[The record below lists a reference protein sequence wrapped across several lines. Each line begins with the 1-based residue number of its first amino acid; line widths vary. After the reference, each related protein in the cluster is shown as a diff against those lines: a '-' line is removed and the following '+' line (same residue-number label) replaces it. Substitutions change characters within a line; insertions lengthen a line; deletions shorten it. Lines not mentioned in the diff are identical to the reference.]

1 MNGHTASP
9 LDSPV
14 CSSTEPALIP
24 PATKTVPG
32 AEPRAVAEHARSIA
46 GVYVE
51 ASGQVLGVYAAMKQ
65 NLLPAGLGLALLEA
79 QAATGG
85 LVEPTQGRLLTVAE
99 ALRQG
104 LVGLELKEKLLV
116 AERAVT
122 GYPDPYGGEK
132 LALFQAIGKEVVDP
146 ALGKGWLQAQ
156 LATGGLVD
164 PVQSIRV
171 VPELACQQG
180 LLDQGTWQGLLS
192 GKPGQEAP
200 GFLDPNSL
208 EPLPYPELLGRCV
221 RDSRSG
227 LALLPLKITFRTL
240 SGSVSLTELLEA
252 EVIDEEIARGLQEGR
267 LTATEVG
274 NRAEVR
280 CFLQGSGGLA
290 GVVLL
295 PAGQKKSF
303 SQAVAER
310 LLPTGAALWLLEAQ
324 AATCTLVDPASGQR
338 LSVAEAV
345 RAGLVGPELHRQ
357 LLVAE
362 EAVTGYHDPFSGAR
376 VPLFQAMKKELV
388 AKPLALRL
396 LDAQLA
402 TGGLMCPDRRLRLP
416 LKAAMRFGCLDEETR
431 ELLSQAS
438 GFLDPSTQ
446 ESLSYR
452 QLLTHSVTDPETGL
466 AFLPLS
472 GGTLGNE
479 PPGPP
484 FIEHSTRQALLSA
497 KATIPAG
504 KFQGQCVSLWELLFF
519 EAIPTPQRAVL
530 AQQYKEG
537 ILSMEGLATTLRTTI
552 EQAAATTRVTFPGL
566 RVAVTPKELLQA
578 EIIGQDMYEQLE
590 RGQAT
595 AQDIGSLDSVHRYLQ
610 GTGCIAGLLL
620 PGSQERLSIYEARK
634 KGILRPGTA
643 LILLEAQ
650 AATGFIID
658 PKANRRF
665 SVDEAL
671 RAGVVGPDVFSKLLS
686 AERAVTGYTDPYTGE
701 QISLFQAMKKE
712 LIVHDH
718 GIRLLEAQIATGGIV
733 DPVHSHRVPVDVAYQ
748 RGYFDEEMSRVLAD
762 PGDDTKGFFD
772 PNTHENL
779 TYLQLLERCVQDPD
793 TGLFLLP
800 LGTAQP
806 QLVDSATRQA
816 FQNLLV
822 QVKHGR
828 FRNQRVSAWE
838 LVNSEYFSE
847 SRRRQLLQSFR
858 RHQISLQQLAQQLE
872 REMGRWAD
880 IRIPTLRGQVTV
892 YQLLEAH
899 IIDQELLEQVLAG
912 AVSPE
917 ALMHKETVRRYLRG
931 LGAVAGVLLQPSNR
945 QLNLYQA
952 MKQKVLG
959 PSVALA
965 LLEAQAATGGLLDP
979 HSPNG
984 LSVQEAVRRE
994 LVGPELYGQLQWAE
1008 DAVTG
1013 LRDPFSE
1020 KQVSLFQAMKKG
1032 LIPKEQAARLLEAQ
1046 VATGGVIDPT
1056 GHHHLPT
1063 PLAIQ
1068 RGYIDP
1074 EMDVALRSSAE
1085 TFPTLDGRG
1094 YTSYAHLLQQ
1104 CVRDETSGLQLLPV
1118 SEATPTLPTDQQVQ
1132 AALQATPAAEDG
1144 TSLWELLSSGHFT
1157 EEQRRAFL
1165 EEFRVG
1171 KSSVEQLQDTVRKWV
1186 QAAELLARARVTVP
1200 GPRGPVPAVWLLDAG
1215 IITQDTLAGLA
1226 EGRQAPEEVAE
1237 LPEVKASLLGTG
1249 CVAGVL
1255 LQPSGTKVTIA
1266 QAIRN
1271 GLLPEGLGRRLLEAQ
1286 VAAGALVNPLTNQRL
1301 SVEGA
1306 VRAGLVSGQ
1315 LGEQLQQTER
1325 AVSGYV
1331 DPISGAPLSLWQ
1343 AVEKGLVSRSEGLP
1357 LLQVQLATGGVMDP
1371 IHGVRLTQEAACR
1384 LGFLDGPTSQTL
1396 TSGKEDSK
1404 FFFDPNTR
1412 DMLTYQQL
1420 RERCVLDNT
1429 TGLRLLSLAEDTAL
1443 EVDEHTAV
1451 ALRAMKVPVSAGRF
1465 QGHSV
1470 SLWDLLHSEYV
1481 APSKRRELAALCQSG
1496 RATALRQAGNALIAL
1511 VEAADS
1517 HPVQTTFKGLRKQ
1530 VSAHD
1535 LFQSQLIDKKTLDE
1549 LSRGMKTVQEVTEM
1563 DSVKRFLE
1571 GCNFIAGVIVQS
1583 TQEKMSI
1590 SEALQRHLL
1599 RPGTALVL
1607 LEAQAATGF
1616 LIDPVHNRR
1625 LTVQD
1630 AFAQGLFGK
1639 ETYQKLLSAE
1649 RAVTGYT
1656 DPYTGEQISLFQAMK
1671 KELIVRDHGIR
1682 LLEAQIA
1689 TGGIID
1695 PVHSHRVP
1703 VDVAYQRGY
1712 FDEEMSRVLADPG
1725 DDTKG
1730 FFDPNTH
1737 ENLTYLQLLERC
1749 VRDPDTGL
1757 FLLQVVKKGEEYI
1770 YIDDATRQ
1778 ALQAAHTTVHVGRF
1792 AQQTVSIW
1800 ELLSSPY
1807 FTEERKRG
1815 LAWDYRA
1822 QRLSL
1827 EQLLETIVAT
1837 IEETE
1842 RKSSVIKVAGTGG
1855 EVTAAQLF
1863 NSGIIDKKALD
1874 ALHAGTNEQQD
1885 LSQQAQVKTYL
1896 EGSGCIAGVMV
1907 PSTQEVLS
1915 FCEAC
1920 RKGLI
1925 PAGLAVQMLEA
1936 QAATGFLLDPHSQ
1949 QKLSVDEAVAK
1960 GLVDEELRERLLNA
1974 GKAAQGFEDPATGD
1988 RLSLLQAMQKK
1999 LIKREDALRL
2009 LEVQV
2014 ATGGALDPWNHHRLP
2029 LDTAYRRGCLSQDTY
2044 MLVADK
2050 RHMKKRFLDPNT
2062 QQKVTY
2068 QEMQEKCHRDEKT
2081 GWILLPL
2088 DPGAEDSM
2096 YIDEATRRALEAE
2109 HVDVQ
2114 VGRYR
2119 GQRPS
2124 VWELLNSEYVT
2135 EKEKIELVRQYK
2147 EDTKNAL
2154 TKVVQVIYTMIEDR
2168 EKRNKTPWFRGLRK
2182 QVTAAEL
2189 CQSGIISKDVL
2200 QALDQGSCTVQD
2212 VQKEKGVQR
2221 YLEGESCIAGV
2232 LVPSRDRPGQQE
2244 KMSIYQAMW
2253 KGVLR
2258 PGTALVLLEAQ
2269 AATGFIID
2277 PVHDRR
2283 LSVEEAVAAGVVGG
2297 EIRDKLLS
2305 AERAVTGYTDPYTGE
2320 QISLFQAMKKELI
2333 VHDHGIR
2340 LLEAQIATGGI
2351 VDPVHSH
2358 RVPVDV
2364 AYQRGYFDE
2373 EMSRVLADPGDDT
2386 KGFFDPNTHENLT
2399 YLQLLRRCVR
2409 DPDTGLYMLQLAG
2422 PRSALHQLSEE
2433 LRAALRQARVAVGAG
2448 SLRGQSLSVWEL
2460 LFYREVSEDLRQE
2473 LLRGL
2478 GAGSLSVQDV
2488 GASLVSQ
2495 LARAEEGRPAPAD
2508 LRESLRA
2515 ATMEVR
2521 VGRLRGPVVPVW
2533 DVLASGYLSG
2543 PTREQLLAQFGAG
2556 SLGLSALT
2564 RRLTTI
2570 IEEAEEAEERARAR
2584 CAEEAAGDHLRPE
2597 VAPRG
2602 PEAHTNGDPDA
2613 SRADSGGDAG
2623 ADASDANAARRQQEQ
2638 ALRAA
2643 TMQVSVGQFQGQA
2656 VALWDV
2662 LWSSYVSQARRE
2674 ELLAQHA
2681 AGALALPALEAVLT
2695 QLIEEAEERLSQVRF
2710 RGLRHQVSASQ
2721 LGKSGILDA
2730 DTLRGLAQGTKSLR
2744 EVTEMDSVRRY
2755 LEGESCIAGVLVPSR
2770 DRPGQQEKMSIYQA
2784 MWKGVLRPGT
2794 ALVLLEAQAATG
2806 FIIDPVHDRRLSVEE
2821 AVAAGVVGG
2830 EIRDKLLS
2838 AERAVTGYT
2847 DPYTGEQISLFQAM
2861 KKELIVHDHGI
2872 RLLEAQIATGGIVD
2886 PVHSHRVPVDVAY
2899 QRGYF
2904 DEEMSRV
2911 LADPGDDTKGFFDP
2925 NTHENLTYLQ
2935 LLRRCVR
2942 DPDTGLYMLQ
2952 LAGPRSALHQLSEE
2966 LRAALR
2972 QARVAVGAG
2981 SLRGQSLSVW
2991 ELLFYREVSED
3002 LRQELLRGL
3011 GAGSL
3016 SVQDV
3021 GASLVSQLARAE
3033 EGRPA
3038 PADLRES
3045 LRAATMEV
3053 RVGRLRGPV
3062 VPVWDVLASG
3072 YLSGPT
3078 REQLLAQFGAGSLGL
3093 SALTRRLTTI
3103 IEEAEEA
3110 EERARARCAEEAAG
3124 DHLRPEVAPRGPEA
3138 HTNGD
3143 PDASRA
3149 DSGGDAGADASD
3161 ANAARRQQEQALRAA
3176 TMQVSVGQFQGQAV
3190 ALWDVLWSSYVSPAR
3205 REELLAQ
3212 HAAGALALPALEAVL
3227 TQLIEEAEER
3237 LSQVRF
3243 RGLRH
3248 QVSASQLGKSGILD
3262 ADTLRGLAQGT
3273 KSLREVTEMDS
3284 VRRYLEGE
3292 SCIAGVLVPSRD
3304 RPGQQEKM
3312 SIYQAMWKGVL
3323 RPGTALVLLEAQ
3335 AATGF
3340 IIDPVHDRRLSVEEA
3355 VAAGVVGG
3363 EIRDKLLSAERAV
3376 TGYTDPYTGEQISL
3390 FQAMKKE
3397 LIVHDHG
3404 IRLLEAQIATGGIV
3418 DPVHS
3423 HRVPVDV
3430 AYQRGYFDEEMS
3442 RVLADPGDD
3451 TKGFFD
3457 PNTHE
3462 NLTYLQLLRRCVR
3475 DPDTGLYM
3483 LQLAGPRSALHQLS
3497 EELRAALR
3505 QARVAVGAGSLRGQS
3520 LSVWE
3525 LLFYREV
3532 SEDLR
3537 QELLRGLGA
3546 GSLSVQ
3552 DVGASLVSQLA
3563 RAEEGR
3569 PAPADLRESLRAAT
3583 MEVRVGRLR
3592 GPVVPVWDVLASGY
3606 LSGPTR
3612 EQLLAQFGAGSLGLS
3627 ALTRRLTT
3635 IIEEAEE
3642 AEERARSRCA
3652 EEAAGDH
3659 LRPEVAPRGPEAHTN
3674 GDPDAS
3680 RADSGGDAGADA
3692 SDANAA
3698 RRQQEQALRAATM
3711 QVSVGQFQG
3720 QAVALWDVL
3729 WSSYVSPARREELLA
3744 QHAAGA
3750 LALPALEAV
3759 LTQLIEEAEE
3769 RLSQVRFRGLRHQV
3783 SASQLGKSGILDA
3796 DTLRGLAQ
3804 GTKSLREVTEM
3815 DSVRRYLEG
3824 ESCIAGVLVP
3834 SRDRPG
3840 QQEKMS
3846 IYQAMWKGVLRPGT
3860 ALVLLEAQ
3868 AATGFIID
3876 PVHDRRLSVE
3886 EAVAAGVVGGEIR
3899 DKLLSAE
3906 RAVTGYTDPYTGEQI
3921 SLFQA
3926 MKKELIVHD
3935 HGIRLL
3941 EAQIATGGIVDPV
3954 HSHRVPVDVA
3964 YQRGY
3969 FDEEMSRVLAD
3980 PGDDT
3985 KGFFDPNTHENL
3997 TYLQL
4002 LRRCVRDPDT
4012 GLYMLQLAGPRS
4024 ALHQLS
4030 EELRAALRQAR
4041 VAVGAGSLRGQS
4053 LSVWELLFYR
4063 EVSEDLRQELLR
4075 GLGAG
4080 SLSVQDVGAS
4090 LVSQL
4095 ARAEEGRPAPADL
4108 RESLRAAT
4116 MEVRVGRLRGP
4127 VVPVWDV
4134 LASGYLS
4141 GPTREQLLAQFGAG
4155 SLGLSALTR
4164 RLTTIIEEAEEA
4176 EERARARCAEEAAGD
4191 HLRPEVAPRGP
4202 EAHTNGDPDAS
4213 RADSGGDAGADAS
4226 DANAARR
4233 QQEQALRAATMQV
4246 SVGQFQGQ
4254 AVALW
4259 DVLWSSYVSPARR
4272 EELLAQHAAGALA
4285 LPALEAVLTQLIE
4298 EAEERLSQVRFRGL
4312 RHQVSASQ
4320 LGKSGILDADT
4331 LRGLAQGTKSLREV
4345 TEMDSVRRYLEG
4357 ESCIAGVLVPSRD
4370 RPGQQEKM
4378 SIYQAMWKGVLRP
4391 GTALVLLEAQAATG
4405 FIIDPVHDRR
4415 LSVEE
4420 AVAAGVVGGEIR
4432 DKLLSAERAVTG
4444 YTDPYT
4450 GEQISLFQAMKK
4462 ELIVHDHGIRL
4473 LEAQIATGGIVDP
4486 VHSHRVP
4493 VDVAYQRGYFDEE
4506 MSRVL
4511 ADPGDDTKGFFDP
4524 NTHENLTYL
4533 QLLRRCVRDPDT
4545 GLYMLQLAGPRSA
4558 LHQLSEELR
4567 AALRQARVAVG
4578 AGSLRGQSLSVWEL
4592 LFYREVSEDLRQEL
4606 LRGLGAGS
4614 LSVQDVGASLV
4625 SQLARAEEGRPAPA
4639 DLRESLRAATME
4651 VRVGRLRGPVVPV
4664 WDVLASGYLSGPT
4677 REQLLAQ
4684 FGAGSL
4690 GLSALTR
4697 RLTTIIE
4704 EAEEAEE
4711 RARARC
4717 AEEAA
4722 GDHLRPEVAPRG
4734 PEAHTNGDPDA
4745 SRADSGGDAGADAS
4759 DANAARRQQE
4769 QALRAATMQVSVG
4782 QFQGQAVALWDVLWS
4797 SYVSPARREELLA
4810 QHAAGALAL
4819 PALEAVLTQL
4829 IEEAE
4834 ERLSQVRFRGLR
4846 HQVSASQLGKSGILD
4861 ADTLRGLAQ
4870 GTKSLREVTEMDS
4883 VRRYLE
4889 GESCIAG
4896 VLVPSRDRPGQQEK
4910 MSIYQAMWKGVL
4922 RPGTALV
4929 LLEAQAATG
4938 FIIDPV
4944 HDRRLSVE
4952 EAVAAGVVGGEIR
4965 DKLLSAERAV
4975 TGYTDPYTGEQ
4986 ISLFQAMKKELIVHD
5001 HGIRLLEAQIATG
5014 GIVDPVHSHRVPVD
5028 VAYQRG
5034 YFDEEMSRVLADP
5047 GDDTKGFFDPNTH
5060 ENLTYL
5066 QLLRRCVRDPDTG
5079 LYMLQLAGPRSA
5091 LHQLSEELRAALRQA
5106 RVAVGAGSL
5115 RGQSLSVWE
5124 LLFYREV
5131 SEDLRQELL
5140 RGLGAGSLS
5149 VQDVGASLVSQLAR
5163 AEEGRPAP
5171 ADLRESLRAATMEV
5185 RVGRLRGPVVPVWD
5199 VLASGYLSGPTREQ
5213 LLAQFGAGSLG
5224 LSALTRRL
5232 TTIIEEAEEAE
5243 ERARARCAEEAAG
5256 DHLRP
5261 EVAPRGPEAH
5271 TNGDP
5276 DASRADSGGDAGAD
5290 ASDANAARR
5299 QQEQALRAATMQVS
5313 VGQFQGQAVAL
5324 WDVLWSSYVSPAR
5337 REELLAQHAAGALA
5351 LPALEAVLTQLIE
5364 EAEERLSQ
5372 VRFRGLRHQVSASQ
5386 LGKSGILDADTLRGL
5401 AQGTKSLREV
5411 TEMDSVRRYLEGESC
5426 IAGVL
5431 VPSRDRPG
5439 QQEKMS
5445 IYQAMWKGVLRPG
5458 TALVLLEAQAATG
5471 FIIDPVHDR
5480 RLSVEEAVAAGV
5492 VGGEIRDKLLSAE
5505 RAVTGYTDPYTGEQI
5520 SLFQAMKKELIVH
5533 DHGIRLLEAQ
5543 IATGGIVDPVHSHR
5557 VPVDV
5562 AYQRGYFDEEMS
5574 RVLADPGDDTKGFF
5588 DPNTHENLTYLQLL
5602 RRCVRD
5608 PDTGLYMLQLAGPR
5622 SALHQLSEEL
5632 RAALRQARVAVGA
5645 GSLRGQSLS
5654 VWELLFY
5661 REVSEDLRQ
5670 ELLRGLGAGSLSVQD
5685 VGASL
5690 VSQLARAEEG
5700 RPAPADLRESL
5711 RAATMEVRVGRLRG
5725 PVVPVWDVLASGYL
5739 SGPTREQ
5746 LLAQFGAG
5754 SLGLSALTRRL
5765 TTIIE
5770 EAEEAEE
5777 RARARC
5783 AEEAAGDHLR
5793 PEVAPRG
5800 PEAHTNGDPD
5810 ASRADSGGDAGAD
5823 ASDANAAR
5831 RQQEQALRAATMQ
5844 VSVGQ
5849 FQGQAVALWDVL
5861 WSSYVSPARR
5871 EELLAQHAAG
5881 ALALPA
5887 LEAVL
5892 TQLIEEAEE
5901 RLSQVRFRG
5910 LRHQV
5915 SASQLG
5921 KSGILDADT
5930 LRGLAQGTK
5939 SLREVTEMDSV
5950 RRYLEGESC
5959 IAGVLVPSRDRP
5971 GQQEKMS
5978 IYQAMWKGV
5987 LRPGT
5992 ALVLLEAQAATGF
6005 IIDPVHDRRLSV
6017 EEAVAAGVVGGEI
6030 RDKLLSAERAVTG
6043 YTDPYTGE
6051 QISLFQA
6058 MKKELI
6064 VHDHGIRLLEAQI
6077 ATGGIVDPVHSH
6089 RVPVDVAYQRG
6100 YFDEEMSR
6108 VLADPGDDTKGFFD
6122 PNTHENLTYL
6132 QLLRRCVRDPDTGLY
6147 MLQLAGP
6154 RSALHQL
6161 SEELRAALRQARVA
6175 VGAGSLRGQSL
6186 SVWELLFYREVSEDL
6201 RQELLR
6207 GLGAGSLSVQ
6217 DVGASLV
6224 SQLARAEEGRPAPAD
6239 LRESLRAATMEVR
6252 VGRLR
6257 GPVVPVWD
6265 VLASGYLSGP
6275 TREQLLAQFG
6285 AGSLGLSA
6293 LTRRLTTI
6301 IEEAEEAEERA
6312 RARCAEE
6319 AAGDHLRPEVAPRGP
6334 EAHTNG
6340 DPDASRA
6347 DSGGDAGADAS
6358 DANAARRQQEQAL
6371 RAATMQVSVGQFQGQ
6386 AVALW
6391 DVLWSSYVSQARREE
6406 LLAQHAAGAL
6416 ALPALE
6422 AVLTQLIEEAEE
6434 RLSQVRF
6441 RGLRHQVSASQLGKS
6456 GILDADTL
6464 RGLAQGTKSLR
6475 EVTEMDSVRRYLEG
6489 ESCIAGVLVPSRD
6502 RPGQQEK
6509 MSIYQAMWKGVLRPG
6524 TALVLLEAQA
6534 ATGFIIDPVH
6544 DRRLS
6549 VEEAVAA
6556 GVVGGEIRD
6565 KLLSAER
6572 AVTGYTDP
6580 YTGEQ
6585 ISLFQAMKKEL
6596 IVHDHGI
6603 RLLEAQIAT
6612 GGIVDPVHSH
6622 RVPVDVAYQRG
6633 YFDEEMSRVL
6643 ADPGDDTKGF
6653 FDPNTHE
6660 NLTYLQLMER
6670 CVRDPDSGLL
6680 FLSLS

>member
-14 CSSTEPALIP
+14 RSGMEPALIP

-32 AEPRAVAEHARSIA
+32 AEPQAVTTQARSIA

-146 ALGKGWLQAQ
+146 PLGKGWLQAQ

-171 VPELACQQG
+171 APELACQQG
-180 LLDQGTWQGLLS
+180 LLDQGTWQNLLS

-208 EPLPYPELLGRCV
+208 EQLPYPELLGRCV

-240 SGSVSLTELLEA
+240 SGSVSLAELLEA
-252 EVIDEEIARGLQEGR
+252 EVVDEEIARGLQEGR
-267 LTATEVG
+267 LSTIEVG

-310 LLPTGAALWLLEAQ
+310 LLPAGAALWLLEAQ

-345 RAGLVGPELHRQ
+345 RAGLVGPELHMQ

-362 EAVTGYHDPFSGAR
+362 EAVTGYHDPFSGSR
-376 VPLFQAMKKELV
+376 IPLFQAMKKELV

-402 TGGLMCPDRRLRLP
+402 TGGLVCPARRLRLP
-416 LKAAMRFGCLDEETR
+416 LEVAVRFGCLDEETR

-446 ESLSYR
+446 ESLGYR
-452 QLLTHSVTDPETGL
+452 QLLARSVTDPETGL

-479 PPGPP
+479 PLGPP

-497 KATIPAG
+497 KATVPTG
-504 KFQGQCVSLWELLFF
+504 KFQGQCVSLWELLFS
-519 EAIPTPQRAVL
+519 EAIPALQRAAL

-537 ILSMEGLATTLRTTI
+537 VLSMEVLATTLRTTI

-595 AQDIGSLDSVHRYLQ
+595 AQDVGSLDSVHRYLQ

-620 PGSQERLSIYEARK
+620 LSSQERLSIYEARK

-665 SVDEAL
+665 SVHEAL

-779 TYLQLLERCVQDPD
+779 TYLQLLERCVRDPD

-822 QVKHGR
+822 QVKYGR
-828 FRNQRVSAWE
+828 FRDQQVSAWE

-858 RHQISLQQLAQQLE
+858 RHQVSLQQLAQQLE

-880 IRIPTLRGQVTV
+880 IRLPTLRGQITV
-892 YQLLEAH
+892 YQLLESH

-912 AVSPE
+912 EVNPE
-917 ALMHKETVRRYLRG
+917 ALLHKETVRRYLQG

-959 PSVALA
+959 PGVALA
-965 LLEAQAATGGLLDP
+965 LLEAQAATGAMLDP
-979 HSPNG
+979 HSPSG
-984 LSVQEAVRRE
+984 LSVQEAVRRK
-994 LVGPELYGQLQWAE
+994 LVGPELYGQLQRAE

-1032 LIPKEQAARLLEAQ
+1032 LIPKEQATRLLEAQ

-1063 PLAIQ
+1063 SLAIQ

-1074 EMDVALRSSAE
+1074 EMDAALRSSAE

-1104 CVRDETSGLQLLPV
+1104 CVRDEASGLQLLPL
-1118 SEATPTLPTDQQVQ
+1118 SEATPALPTDQQVQ
-1132 AALQATPAAEDG
+1132 AALQATPASEDG
-1144 TSLWELLSSGHFT
+1144 VSLWELLGSGHFT
-1157 EEQRRAFL
+1157 EEQRRAFV

-1171 KSSVEQLQDTVRKWV
+1171 KSSMEQLLDTVRKWV

-1215 IITQDTLAGLA
+1215 VITQDTLAVLA
-1226 EGRQAPEEVAE
+1226 EGRQSPEEVAE
-1237 LPEVKASLLGTG
+1237 LPEVKASLWGTG

-1266 QAIRN
+1266 QAMRN

-1286 VAAGALVNPLTNQRL
+1286 VAAGALINPLTSQRL

-1331 DPISGAPLSLWQ
+1331 DPVSGTPLSLWQ
-1343 AVEKGLVSRSEGLP
+1343 AVEKGLVPRSEGLP

-1371 IHGVRLTQEAACR
+1371 IHGVHLPQEAACR

-1396 TSGKEDSK
+1396 TSEDKDSK

-1420 RERCVLDNT
+1420 RERCILDNA

-1481 APSKRRELAALCQSG
+1481 VPSKRRELAALCQSG

-1549 LSRGMKTVQEVTEM
+1549 LSRGMRTVQEVTEM

-1590 SEALQRHLL
+1590 SEALRRHLL

-1749 VRDPDTGL
+1749 VQDPDTGL

-1778 ALQAAHTTVHVGRF
+1778 ALQAAHTTVHMGRF

-1807 FTEERKRG
+1807 FTEEQKRG
-1815 LAWDYRA
+1815 LAWDYKA
-1822 QRLSL
+1822 HRLSL
-1827 EQLLETIVAT
+1827 EQLLKTIVAT

-1874 ALHAGTNEQQD
+1874 ALHAGTSEQQD

-1896 EGSGCIAGVMV
+1896 EGSGCIAGVTA

-1936 QAATGFLLDPHSQ
+1936 QAATGFLLDPHSH

-1999 LIKREDALRL
+1999 LVKREDALRL

-2014 ATGGALDPWNHHRLP
+2014 ATGGAVDPWHHHRLP
-2029 LDTAYRRGCLSQDTY
+2029 LDMAYRHGCLSQDTY
-2044 MLVADK
+2044 ILVADK
-2050 RHMKKRFLDPNT
+2050 RHMKRRFLDPNT

-2068 QEMQEKCHRDEKT
+2068 QELQERCHRDEKT
-2081 GWILLPL
+2081 GWTLLPL
-2088 DPGAEDSM
+2088 DPGAGDSK

-2135 EKEKIELVRQYK
+2135 EKEKIELVKQYK

-2154 TKVVQVIYTMIEDR
+2154 RKVVQVIYTMIEDR
-2168 EKRNKTPWFRGLRK
+2168 EKRNKTQWFRGLRK
-2182 QVTAAEL
+2182 QVSATEL
-2189 CQSGIISKDVL
+2189 CQSRIISKDIL
-2200 QALDQGSCTVQD
+2200 QALDEGSCTVQD
-2212 VQKEKGVQR
+2212 VQKEKCVQR

-2232 LVPSRDRPGQQE
+2232 LVPARDRPGQQE

-2473 LLRGL
+2473 LLRGFR
-2478 GAGSLSVQDV
+2478 AGTLSVQDV
-2488 GASLVSQ
+2488 GASLASQ
-2495 LARAEEGRPAPAD
+2495 LARAEEGRGARPAPAD
-2508 LRESLRA
+2508 PRESLRA

-2521 VGRLRGPVVPVW
+2521 VGRLRGPAVPVW

-2570 IEEAEEAEERARAR
+2570 IEEAEEAEEQARARAS
-2584 CAEEAAGDHLRPE
+2584 EETARHRGDRLRPDE
-2597 VAPRG
+2597 APRG
-2602 PEAHTNGDPDA
+2602 PEAHANGDPEP
-2613 SRADSGGDAG
+2613 SRADGAGDGDADDE
-2623 ADASDANAARRQQEQ
+2623 AAAAAARRRQEQ

-2643 TMQVSVGQFQGQA
+2643 TMHVHVGQFQGQV

-2662 LWSSYVSQARRE
+2662 LCSSYVSPARRDD
-2674 ELLAQHA
+2674 LLAQHA
-2681 AGALALPALEAVLT
+2681 AGALALPALEAVLS

-2710 RGLRHQVSASQ
+2710 RGLRRQVSASQ

-2755 LEGESCIAGVLVPSR
+2755 LEGESCIAGVLVPAR

-3002 LRQELLRGL
+3002 LRQELLRGFR
-3011 GAGSL
+3011 AGTL

-3021 GASLVSQLARAE
+3021 GASLASQLARAE
-3033 EGRPA
+3033 EGRGARPA
-3038 PADLRES
+3038 PADPRES

-3053 RVGRLRGPV
+3053 RVGRLRGPA

-3110 EERARARCAEEAAG
+3110 EEQARARASEETARHRG
-3124 DHLRPEVAPRGPEA
+3124 DRLRPDEAPRGPEA
-3138 HTNGD
+3138 HANGD
-3143 PDASRA
+3143 PEPSRA
-3149 DSGGDAGADASD
+3149 DGAGDGDADDEAA
-3161 ANAARRQQEQALRAA
+3161 AAAARRRQEQALRAA
-3176 TMQVSVGQFQGQAV
+3176 TMHVHVGQFQGQVV
-3190 ALWDVLWSSYVSPAR
+3190 ALWDVLCSSYVSPAR
-3205 REELLAQ
+3205 RDDLLAQ

-3227 TQLIEEAEER
+3227 SQLIEEAEER

-3243 RGLRH
+3243 RGLRR

-3292 SCIAGVLVPSRD
+3292 SCIAGVLVPARD

-3537 QELLRGLGA
+3537 QELLRGFRA
-3546 GSLSVQ
+3546 GTLSVQ
-3552 DVGASLVSQLA
+3552 DVGASLASQLA

-3569 PAPADLRESLRAAT
+3569 GARPAPADPRESLRAAT

-3592 GPVVPVWDVLASGY
+3592 GPAVPVWDVLASGY

-3642 AEERARSRCA
+3642 AEEQARARAS
-3652 EEAAGDH
+3652 EETARHRGDR
-3659 LRPEVAPRGPEAHTN
+3659 LRPDEAPRGPEAHAN
-3674 GDPDAS
+3674 GDPEPS
-3680 RADSGGDAGADA
+3680 RADGAGDGDADDEAA
-3692 SDANAA
+3692 AAAA
-3698 RRQQEQALRAATM
+3698 RRRQEQALRAATM
-3711 QVSVGQFQG
+3711 HVHVGQFQG
-3720 QAVALWDVL
+3720 QVVALWDVL
-3729 WSSYVSPARREELLA
+3729 CSSYVSPARRDDLLA

-3759 LTQLIEEAEE
+3759 LSQLIEEAEE
-3769 RLSQVRFRGLRHQV
+3769 RLSQVRFRGLRRQV

-3834 SRDRPG
+3834 ARDRPG

-4075 GLGAG
+4075 GFRAG
-4080 SLSVQDVGAS
+4080 TLSVQDVGAS
-4090 LVSQL
+4090 LASQL
-4095 ARAEEGRPAPADL
+4095 ARAEEGRGARPAPADP

-4127 VVPVWDV
+4127 AVPVWDV

-4176 EERARARCAEEAAGD
+4176 EEQARARASEETARHRGD
-4191 HLRPEVAPRGP
+4191 RLRPDEAPRGP
-4202 EAHTNGDPDAS
+4202 EAHANGDPEPS
-4213 RADSGGDAGADAS
+4213 RADGAGDGDADDEAA
-4226 DANAARR
+4226 AAAARR
-4233 QQEQALRAATMQV
+4233 RQEQALRAATMHV
-4246 SVGQFQGQ
+4246 HVGQFQGQ
-4254 AVALW
+4254 VVALW
-4259 DVLWSSYVSPARR
+4259 DVLCSSYVSPARR
-4272 EELLAQHAAGALA
+4272 DDLLAQHAAGALA
-4285 LPALEAVLTQLIE
+4285 LPALEAVLSQLIE

-4312 RHQVSASQ
+4312 RRQVSASQ

-4357 ESCIAGVLVPSRD
+4357 ESCIAGVLVPARD

-4545 GLYMLQLAGPRSA
+4545 GL
-4558 LHQLSEELR
+4558 
-4567 AALRQARVAVG
+4567 
-4578 AGSLRGQSLSVWEL
+4578 
-4592 LFYREVSEDLRQEL
+4592 
-4606 LRGLGAGS
+4606 
-4614 LSVQDVGASLV
+4614 
-4625 SQLARAEEGRPAPA
+4625 
-4639 DLRESLRAATME
+4639 
-4651 VRVGRLRGPVVPV
+4651 
-4664 WDVLASGYLSGPT
+4664 
-4677 REQLLAQ
+4677 
-4684 FGAGSL
+4684 
-4690 GLSALTR
+4690 
-4697 RLTTIIE
+4697 
-4704 EAEEAEE
+4704 
-4711 RARARC
+4711 
-4717 AEEAA
+4717 
-4722 GDHLRPEVAPRG
+4722 
-4734 PEAHTNGDPDA
+4734 
-4745 SRADSGGDAGADAS
+4745 
-4759 DANAARRQQE
+4759 
-4769 QALRAATMQVSVG
+4769 
-4782 QFQGQAVALWDVLWS
+4782 
-4797 SYVSPARREELLA
+4797 
-4810 QHAAGALAL
+4810 
-4819 PALEAVLTQL
+4819 
-4829 IEEAE
+4829 
-4834 ERLSQVRFRGLR
+4834 
-4846 HQVSASQLGKSGILD
+4846 
-4861 ADTLRGLAQ
+4861 
-4870 GTKSLREVTEMDS
+4870 
-4883 VRRYLE
+4883 
-4889 GESCIAG
+4889 
-4896 VLVPSRDRPGQQEK
+4896 
-4910 MSIYQAMWKGVL
+4910 
-4922 RPGTALV
+4922 
-4929 LLEAQAATG
+4929 
-4938 FIIDPV
+4938 
-4944 HDRRLSVE
+4944 
-4952 EAVAAGVVGGEIR
+4952 
-4965 DKLLSAERAV
+4965 
-4975 TGYTDPYTGEQ
+4975 
-4986 ISLFQAMKKELIVHD
+4986 
-5001 HGIRLLEAQIATG
+5001 
-5014 GIVDPVHSHRVPVD
+5014 
-5028 VAYQRG
+5028 
-5034 YFDEEMSRVLADP
+5034 
-5047 GDDTKGFFDPNTH
+5047 
-5060 ENLTYL
+5060 
-5066 QLLRRCVRDPDTG
+5066 
-5079 LYMLQLAGPRSA
+5079 
-5091 LHQLSEELRAALRQA
+5091 
-5106 RVAVGAGSL
+5106 
-5115 RGQSLSVWE
+5115 
-5124 LLFYREV
+5124 
-5131 SEDLRQELL
+5131 
-5140 RGLGAGSLS
+5140 
-5149 VQDVGASLVSQLAR
+5149 
-5163 AEEGRPAP
+5163 
-5171 ADLRESLRAATMEV
+5171 
-5185 RVGRLRGPVVPVWD
+5185 
-5199 VLASGYLSGPTREQ
+5199 
-5213 LLAQFGAGSLG
+5213 
-5224 LSALTRRL
+5224 
-5232 TTIIEEAEEAE
+5232 
-5243 ERARARCAEEAAG
+5243 
-5256 DHLRP
+5256 
-5261 EVAPRGPEAH
+5261 
-5271 TNGDP
+5271 
-5276 DASRADSGGDAGAD
+5276 
-5290 ASDANAARR
+5290 
-5299 QQEQALRAATMQVS
+5299 
-5313 VGQFQGQAVAL
+5313 
-5324 WDVLWSSYVSPAR
+5324 
-5337 REELLAQHAAGALA
+5337 
-5351 LPALEAVLTQLIE
+5351 
-5364 EAEERLSQ
+5364 
-5372 VRFRGLRHQVSASQ
+5372 
-5386 LGKSGILDADTLRGL
+5386 
-5401 AQGTKSLREV
+5401 
-5411 TEMDSVRRYLEGESC
+5411 
-5426 IAGVL
+5426 
-5431 VPSRDRPG
+5431 
-5439 QQEKMS
+5439 
-5445 IYQAMWKGVLRPG
+5445 
-5458 TALVLLEAQAATG
+5458 
-5471 FIIDPVHDR
+5471 
-5480 RLSVEEAVAAGV
+5480 
-5492 VGGEIRDKLLSAE
+5492 
-5505 RAVTGYTDPYTGEQI
+5505 
-5520 SLFQAMKKELIVH
+5520 
-5533 DHGIRLLEAQ
+5533 
-5543 IATGGIVDPVHSHR
+5543 
-5557 VPVDV
+5557 
-5562 AYQRGYFDEEMS
+5562 
-5574 RVLADPGDDTKGFF
+5574 
-5588 DPNTHENLTYLQLL
+5588 
-5602 RRCVRD
+5602 
-5608 PDTGLYMLQLAGPR
+5608 
-5622 SALHQLSEEL
+5622 
-5632 RAALRQARVAVGA
+5632 
-5645 GSLRGQSLS
+5645 
-5654 VWELLFY
+5654 
-5661 REVSEDLRQ
+5661 
-5670 ELLRGLGAGSLSVQD
+5670 
-5685 VGASL
+5685 
-5690 VSQLARAEEG
+5690 
-5700 RPAPADLRESL
+5700 
-5711 RAATMEVRVGRLRG
+5711 
-5725 PVVPVWDVLASGYL
+5725 
-5739 SGPTREQ
+5739 
-5746 LLAQFGAG
+5746 
-5754 SLGLSALTRRL
+5754 
-5765 TTIIE
+5765 
-5770 EAEEAEE
+5770 
-5777 RARARC
+5777 
-5783 AEEAAGDHLR
+5783 
-5793 PEVAPRG
+5793 
-5800 PEAHTNGDPD
+5800 
-5810 ASRADSGGDAGAD
+5810 
-5823 ASDANAAR
+5823 
-5831 RQQEQALRAATMQ
+5831 
-5844 VSVGQ
+5844 
-5849 FQGQAVALWDVL
+5849 
-5861 WSSYVSPARR
+5861 
-5871 EELLAQHAAG
+5871 
-5881 ALALPA
+5881 
-5887 LEAVL
+5887 
-5892 TQLIEEAEE
+5892 
-5901 RLSQVRFRG
+5901 
-5910 LRHQV
+5910 
-5915 SASQLG
+5915 
-5921 KSGILDADT
+5921 
-5930 LRGLAQGTK
+5930 
-5939 SLREVTEMDSV
+5939 
-5950 RRYLEGESC
+5950 
-5959 IAGVLVPSRDRP
+5959 
-5971 GQQEKMS
+5971 
-5978 IYQAMWKGV
+5978 
-5987 LRPGT
+5987 
-5992 ALVLLEAQAATGF
+5992 
-6005 IIDPVHDRRLSV
+6005 
-6017 EEAVAAGVVGGEI
+6017 
-6030 RDKLLSAERAVTG
+6030 
-6043 YTDPYTGE
+6043 
-6051 QISLFQA
+6051 
-6058 MKKELI
+6058 
-6064 VHDHGIRLLEAQI
+6064 
-6077 ATGGIVDPVHSH
+6077 
-6089 RVPVDVAYQRG
+6089 
-6100 YFDEEMSR
+6100 
-6108 VLADPGDDTKGFFD
+6108 
-6122 PNTHENLTYL
+6122 
-6132 QLLRRCVRDPDTGLY
+6132 
-6147 MLQLAGP
+6147 
-6154 RSALHQL
+6154 
-6161 SEELRAALRQARVA
+6161 
-6175 VGAGSLRGQSL
+6175 
-6186 SVWELLFYREVSEDL
+6186 
-6201 RQELLR
+6201 
-6207 GLGAGSLSVQ
+6207 
-6217 DVGASLV
+6217 
-6224 SQLARAEEGRPAPAD
+6224 
-6239 LRESLRAATMEVR
+6239 
-6252 VGRLR
+6252 
-6257 GPVVPVWD
+6257 
-6265 VLASGYLSGP
+6265 
-6275 TREQLLAQFG
+6275 
-6285 AGSLGLSA
+6285 
-6293 LTRRLTTI
+6293 
-6301 IEEAEEAEERA
+6301 
-6312 RARCAEE
+6312 
-6319 AAGDHLRPEVAPRGP
+6319 
-6334 EAHTNG
+6334 
-6340 DPDASRA
+6340 
-6347 DSGGDAGADAS
+6347 
-6358 DANAARRQQEQAL
+6358 
-6371 RAATMQVSVGQFQGQ
+6371 
-6386 AVALW
+6386 
-6391 DVLWSSYVSQARREE
+6391 
-6406 LLAQHAAGAL
+6406 
-6416 ALPALE
+6416 
-6422 AVLTQLIEEAEE
+6422 
-6434 RLSQVRF
+6434 
-6441 RGLRHQVSASQLGKS
+6441 
-6456 GILDADTL
+6456 
-6464 RGLAQGTKSLR
+6464 
-6475 EVTEMDSVRRYLEG
+6475 
-6489 ESCIAGVLVPSRD
+6489 
-6502 RPGQQEK
+6502 
-6509 MSIYQAMWKGVLRPG
+6509 
-6524 TALVLLEAQA
+6524 
-6534 ATGFIIDPVH
+6534 
-6544 DRRLS
+6544 
-6549 VEEAVAA
+6549 
-6556 GVVGGEIRD
+6556 
-6565 KLLSAER
+6565 
-6572 AVTGYTDP
+6572 
-6580 YTGEQ
+6580 
-6585 ISLFQAMKKEL
+6585 
-6596 IVHDHGI
+6596 
-6603 RLLEAQIAT
+6603 
-6612 GGIVDPVHSH
+6612 
-6622 RVPVDVAYQRG
+6622 
-6633 YFDEEMSRVL
+6633 
-6643 ADPGDDTKGF
+6643 
-6653 FDPNTHE
+6653 
-6660 NLTYLQLMER
+6660 
-6670 CVRDPDSGLL
+6670 L
-6680 FLSLS
+6680 FLSLSSLT